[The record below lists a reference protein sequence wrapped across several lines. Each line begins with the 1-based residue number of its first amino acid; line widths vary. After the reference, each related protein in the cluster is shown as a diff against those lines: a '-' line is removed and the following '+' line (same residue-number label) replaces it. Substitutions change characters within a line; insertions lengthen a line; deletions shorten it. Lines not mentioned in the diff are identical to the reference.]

1 LLLLAAAFLA
11 PLFSVCGAAAGSYQL
26 IYTFKGSPDGAA
38 PEAGVA
44 MDAEGRLYGTTI
56 GGGVRVWYGVSADA
70 SGFR

>member
-56 GGGVRVWYGVSADA
+56 GGGRSGLVRCFG
-70 SGFR
+70 